1 MNVEKRFTYEP
12 AFVTFRSYLGAAT
25 AIARQKFVCDRKL
38 IRAHWQATTL
48 PESAFEEWITER
60 LLERSPIGGSVP

>member
-1 MNVEKRFTYEP
+1 MDVSKRFIYEP

-25 AIARQKFVCDRKL
+25 AIARQKFMRDHKQ

-60 LLERSPIGGSVP
+60 LLERSPIGGDVE